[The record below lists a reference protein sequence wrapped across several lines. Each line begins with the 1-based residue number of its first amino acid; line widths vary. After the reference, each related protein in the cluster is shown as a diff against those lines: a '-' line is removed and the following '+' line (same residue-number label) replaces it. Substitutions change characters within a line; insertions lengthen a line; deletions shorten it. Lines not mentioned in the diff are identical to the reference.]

1 MQNRESL
8 FACLILL
15 YLLYLWCYAVSTG
28 GQKMT
33 DVIKPLFQMFLKYIP
48 DIIEKSEKLDENLK
62 IQIPIEEQ
70 IVVL

>member
-33 DVIKPLFQMFLKYIP
+33 D
-48 DIIEKSEKLDENLK
+48 EKKKSD
-62 IQIPIEEQ
+62 
-70 IVVL
+70 